1 MQINIDKTHWYDRI
15 WAALIFFTR
24 LPFWRLHQPPKEC
37 YQTVVEHWPLA
48 GWITG
53 GTMAATLYFG
63 SWYLPYAIAV
73 LLAIVV
79 RLLVTGALHEDG
91 LADFLDGFGG
101 GGSNRERILAI
112 MKDSHIGTYGV
123 IGLIFYELLLATV
136 LLSMTPELA
145 ALTILAADP
154 YSKMVTSQLI
164 TMMPYARSEEEA
176 KNKTVYRKISW
187 QAGVGLAIQ
196 GLLPMAAYI
205 WYTGMRWDLII
216 FIPALV
222 MYFLYLL
229 IWRKI
234 HGYTGDCC
242 GAVCLLV
249 ELTKA
254 EELALS
260 LSDNPVYL
268 ATAHIW
274 DDEFRERVR
283 KHQERRGPQ
292 WTNIEEEI
300 NISNHDVTGRVVV
313 IDCITLWLTNI
324 FYQSD
329 SNVDKSLE
337 TAKKEFD
344 AFTKYDATYIFVTN
358 EIGLGGVSTNQLQR
372 KFTDLQGWMNQY
384 VAQAADEVILMVSGI
399 PVKIK

>member
-1 MQINIDKTHWYDRI
+1 MQIDIDQTHWYDRI

-48 GWITG
+48 GWLTG
-53 GTMAATLYFG
+53 GAMAATLYFG

-112 MKDSHIGTYGV
+112 M
-123 IGLIFYELLLATV
+123 
-136 LLSMTPELA
+136 PELA

-249 ELTKA
+249 ELT
-254 EELALS
+254 
-260 LSDNPVYL
+260 VYL
-268 ATAHIW
+268 
-274 DDEFRERVR
+274 
-283 KHQERRGPQ
+283 
-292 WTNIEEEI
+292 
-300 NISNHDVTGRVVV
+300 VV
-313 IDCITLWLTNI
+313 CT
-324 FYQSD
+324 Q
-329 SNVDKSLE
+329 
-337 TAKKEFD
+337 
-344 AFTKYDATYIFVTN
+344 
-358 EIGLGGVSTNQLQR
+358 
-372 KFTDLQGWMNQY
+372 
-384 VAQAADEVILMVSGI
+384 
-399 PVKIK
+399 